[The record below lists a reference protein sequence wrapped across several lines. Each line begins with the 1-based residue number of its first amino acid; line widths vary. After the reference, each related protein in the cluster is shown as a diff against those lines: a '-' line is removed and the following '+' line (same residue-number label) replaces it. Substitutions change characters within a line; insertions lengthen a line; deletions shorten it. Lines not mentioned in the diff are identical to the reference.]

1 MNASFDTIQSLLITE
16 RSEYFRQNFGP
27 SSFDFLLFQFERGL
41 THSLVKVERD
51 CPVSLSFSKS
61 HWKIVLNNGII
72 LLNIFADTVHYKSL
86 DEIRNEGS
94 IVNNFATVFFLLTLF
109 LPCSSHTAV

>member
-1 MNASFDTIQSLLITE
+1 MYRFDTIQSLLINE
-16 RSEYFRQNFGP
+16 RSKYFHQNFGP

-61 HWKIVLNNGII
+61 HWKIVLDNGVI
-72 LLNIFADTVHYKSL
+72 LLNIFADTVHYESL

-94 IVNNFATVFFLLTLF
+94 IVNTFYLVPVILQFEKSTRFV
-109 LPCSSHTAV
+109 